1 MKITKEIIKELDELA
16 IWDGCETGDYCHL
29 LLELRESYLPTY
41 CSIEFAEALDT
52 ELIVLY
58 NSLKEFKADEDE
70 LTVELSYADKRKNA
84 LDKLTDEEKKI
95 LGLV

>member
-1 MKITKEIIKELDELA
+1 MKITKEIIKELNELA
-16 IWDGCETGDYCHL
+16 NWNGYKTRNYFHL
-29 LLELRESYLPTY
+29 LLELRESYLPTH

-58 NSLKEFKADEDE
+58 NSLKEFKADDDE
-70 LTVELSYADKRKNA
+70 LAAELSYADKRQNA

-95 LGLV
+95 LGLI

>member
-1 MKITKEIIKELDELA
+1 MKITEEIIKELDELA
-16 IWDGCETGDYCHL
+16 SWDGCETGGYCHM

-70 LTVELSYADKRKNA
+70 LTAELSYADKRENA

-95 LGLV
+95 LGLI